1 MAEKK
6 EKKQVPDIVT
16 REQTLHMSKRLFGV
30 TFKQRAPR
38 AIREI
43 KKAAE
48 KLMKTKDVRIDAEL
62 NKYIWSHGVKNVPKR
77 IRLQFL
83 RNRNEDEDA
92 KEQLYTLVKYVPI
105 GDRAAFRG
113 LQNV

>member
-1 MAEKK
+1 MAEKR

-16 REQTLHMSKRLFGV
+16 REQTLHMSKRLFGI

-62 NKYIWSHGVKNVPKR
+62 NKFVWSHGVKNVPKR
-77 IRLQFL
+77 IRLQFE
-83 RNRNEDEDA
+83 RNRNEDENA
-92 KEQLYTLVKYVPI
+92 SEKVSLLYSLFV
-105 GDRAAFRG
+105 
-113 LQNV
+113 